1 MAHHHRAAHRHLP
14 RNPDFWNDVGN
25 SFKNLNPFGSDD
37 DDSETTTKNGG
48 NDKIKRQDDDDDT
61 TTTRRANRQGRSTV
75 VRTIYQ
81 TVTDGAVAASSTST
95 KLIVAPSALP
105 TRSKSTTTTADLG
118 TTIQRAGG
126 AILVTPDA
134 SSSTATSDSA
144 TSTLPSAIEESVTES
159 IPSTLAIATDAP
171 TLARSTRSA
180 ATANEITAVSSA
192 SATSTAIS
200 DKSASEP
207 SGAAKAGIAIG
218 VLAGVLVVFLLV
230 FFLFNRRK
238 KQLEQQRLAD
248 EDEKTGAFGTAA
260 AVTSGNNT
268 RAPRVSLRPVTQFLP
283 NLNPADKR
291 QSNVNGNMAP
301 AAAAGALGAR
311 APGQSAWER
320 PVTGQN
326 ANPVNPFGSG
336 AERINGT
343 IKEESVSNMSLN
355 EKPLPSVAADVPI
368 GTAVSEP
375 PSPTNSSINGAT
387 MAAGAAGA
395 AAVAGGAV
403 AAGALTRKAS
413 TRKDGPKALDLT
425 IPAPAPLSTVPASPS
440 GTEFSG
446 HSAGPGHQSS
456 GSTGSAAI
464 AAAGGPANTTV
475 HRIQLDFKPTLED
488 EMELRAGGLVRLLHE
503 YDDGWALCIRL
514 DRSQQGVV
522 PRTCL
527 STRPVKPR
535 PQGPPRG
542 PGPNGPNG
550 PPRGPGPNGHPRGP
564 GPNGPPR
571 GPGPNYPPGQRPMT
585 PQGGPHGGPPY
596 PRPESPAR
604 PRTAGGRPQSPAG
617 NGPMGPGGRPQSP
630 GPRFQ
635 GPPGQ
640 RPQSPGGHARKQS
653 PPGPSKI
660 PQPSRMGPP
669 GPPGPP
675 MGPVGRKPVPGQA
688 PPPPSQ
694 SPPPGQAA

>member
-48 NDKIKRQDDDDDT
+48 
-61 TTTRRANRQGRSTV
+61 RSTV

-81 TVTDGAVAASSTST
+81 TVTDGAVAASSTSST

-105 TRSKSTTTTADLG
+105 TRSKSTTTTADSG

-440 GTEFSG
+440 GTEFSAN
-446 HSAGPGHQSS
+446 SAGPGHQSS

-503 YDDGWALCIRL
+503 YDDGW
-514 DRSQQGVV
+514 
-522 PRTCL
+522 
-527 STRPVKPR
+527 
-535 PQGPPRG
+535 
-542 PGPNGPNG
+542 
-550 PPRGPGPNGHPRGP
+550 
-564 GPNGPPR
+564 
-571 GPGPNYPPGQRPMT
+571 
-585 PQGGPHGGPPY
+585 GGPHGGPPY